1 MCNKCKHN
9 QIPLQC
15 EDCRFSS
22 WDFSLFAG
30 ITRTSEYGPVQYFSE
45 QFDMYC
51 SKHDMFFLESDT
63 PLCDEG
69 EYGENNYHE
78 ICKDYYKKIE
88 KYRTLLRHFRAYREK
103 TTDKWIDEESAEE
116 FNLWMEWL
124 KQHDADLY
132 KVFTEHD

>member
-30 ITRTSEYGPVQYFSE
+30 ITRTSECRPVQYFSE

-63 PLCDEG
+63 PICDEG
-69 EYGENNYHE
+69 EYGENNYRE

-103 TTDKWIDEESAEE
+103 TTDKWIDEESTEE
-116 FNLWMEWL
+116 FNLWMKWL
-124 KQHDADLY
+124 KQHDAELY